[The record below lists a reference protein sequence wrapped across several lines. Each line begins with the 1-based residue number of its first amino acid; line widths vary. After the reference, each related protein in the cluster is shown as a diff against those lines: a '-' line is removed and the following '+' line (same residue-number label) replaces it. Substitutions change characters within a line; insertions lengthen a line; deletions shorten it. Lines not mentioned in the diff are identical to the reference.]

1 VITFHHMHMWIFI
14 FVILLSPLTANA
26 SDTSAV
32 RAAAKK
38 NYHVKTSTATG
49 YTLKQWYKL
58 RQSDNI
64 RFRDGADFIK
74 NHPDYPDLKTIQ
86 KKMEKSISS
95 NIPSQELIGWFNK
108 HAPVTATGMKHY
120 LNALLSVGNTAIAMQ
135 TLKNWWPNAVIA
147 PNDQDDLIKKFG
159 KYLGSQDHE
168 RRLRSII
175 HDKHYTASRRIAKQL
190 GGGYPQ
196 LVEAKIGLIENKSN
210 VNALIAKVP
219 PSLRN
224 NEALMLARAQWRRKN
239 DQNDGAINILSK
251 APAYNRLSN
260 PSAWWK
266 ERHIMARR
274 LMEEKKWGSA
284 YKLVSD
290 HRQKE
295 GVSFAQAEF
304 VAGWIALQKIG
315 KPWEA
320 FQHFERL
327 FNAVKSPISRARG
340 SYWAGVASDALGHP
354 EIAMQWYQVAAK
366 YQTTFYG
373 QMAAN
378 HINLPLGLITATPIQ
393 ITSQSRQQFRS
404 NPLIS
409 AAMLLKQAGQNRDAK
424 RFLNTLGKGNLSGKD
439 YRILAELSSSLG
451 FNDVAVRVAKSAERA
466 GYIMPKYLFP
476 VLPEAKKKG
485 YATHPAFIH
494 GIIRQESAFDQHA
507 KSHAGALGL
516 MQLMPPTAKETAGK
530 LGLPYNK
537 SRLTNDPAYNMS
549 LGAAYIAQMLKRFD
563 GNRTLA
569 IASYNAGPGRV
580 SGWLKEFGDPRD
592 PKINEFDW
600 IEGIP
605 VYETRNYVQRVTE
618 ALNVYAHMIR

>member
-1 VITFHHMHMWIFI
+1 
-14 FVILLSPLTANA
+14 
-26 SDTSAV
+26 
-32 RAAAKK
+32 
-38 NYHVKTSTATG
+38 
-49 YTLKQWYKL
+49 
-58 RQSDNI
+58 
-64 RFRDGADFIK
+64 
-74 NHPDYPDLKTIQ
+74 
-86 KKMEKSISS
+86 
-95 NIPSQELIGWFNK
+95 
-108 HAPVTATGMKHY
+108 
-120 LNALLSVGNTAIAMQ
+120 
-135 TLKNWWPNAVIA
+135 
-147 PNDQDDLIKKFG
+147 
-159 KYLGSQDHE
+159 
-168 RRLRSII
+168 
-175 HDKHYTASRRIAKQL
+175 L

-196 LVEAKIGLIENKSN
+196 LVEAKIGLIEDKPN
-210 VNALIAKVP
+210 VNALITKVP

-239 DQNDGAINILSK
+239 NEDDGAMDILRK

-266 ERHIMARR
+266 ERHIIARR
-274 LMEEKKWGSA
+274 LMEQKKWGSA

-340 SYWAGVASDALGHP
+340 SYWAGLASDGLNHP

-378 HINLPLGLITATPIQ
+378 RINLPLGLITATPIQ
-393 ITSQSRQQFRS
+393 ITSQARQNFKS

-424 RFLNTLGKGNLSGKD
+424 RFLKTLGQDTLSGQD

-451 FNDVAVRVAKSAERA
+451 FNDVAVRIAKSAERA

-485 YATHPAFIH
+485 YAAHPAFIH

-507 KSHAGALGL
+507 QSHAGALGL

-530 LGLPYNK
+530 LGLAYST
-537 SRLTNDPAYNMS
+537 SRLTTDPAYNMS

-580 SGWLKEFGDPRD
+580 SGWVKEFGDPRD
-592 PKINEFDW
+592 PDINEVDW

>member
-1 VITFHHMHMWIFI
+1 MHIWIFI
-14 FVILLSPLTANA
+14 FVISLFPLATKANDA
-26 SDTSAV
+26 SAV
-32 RAAAKK
+32 RAAANK
-38 NYHVKTSTATG
+38 NYTIKTSSATG
-49 YTLKQWYKL
+49 YALKKWYKL
-58 RQSDNI
+58 RQSDQI
-64 RFRDGADFIK
+64 SFREGVDFIK
-74 NHPDYPDLKTIQ
+74 KHSNYPDLKTI
-86 KKMEKSISS
+86 KTKIEESISPS
-95 NIPSQELIGWFNK
+95 IPSNELIRWFNENP
-108 HAPVTATGMKHY
+108 PVTATGMKHY

-147 PNDQDDLIKKFG
+147 PNDQDIMINAFG

-175 HDKHYTASRRIAKQL
+175 HDKHYTASRRLAKQL

-196 LVEAKIGLIENKSN
+196 LVEAKIALIEDKPN
-210 VNALIAKVP
+210 VNALIANVP

-224 NEALMLARAQWRRKN
+224 NEALMLARVQWRRKN
-239 DQNDGAINILSK
+239 NQDDGAIDILRK

-260 PSAWWK
+260 PSAWWN
-266 ERHIMARR
+266 ERHIIARR
-274 LMEEKKWGSA
+274 LMEQKKWGSA

-295 GVSFAQAEF
+295 GFSFAQAEF

-327 FNAVKSPISRARG
+327 FNSVKSPISRARG
-340 SYWAGVASDALGHP
+340 AYWAGLASDALGHP
-354 EIAMQWYQVAAK
+354 EVSMQWYQVAAK

-378 HINLPLGLITATPIQ
+378 RINLPLGLITATPIQ
-393 ITSQSRQQFRS
+393 VTSQSRAKLRS
-404 NPLIS
+404 NSLVS
-409 AAMLLKQAGQNRDAK
+409 AAMLLKQAGQNHDAK
-424 RFLNTLGKGNLSGKD
+424 QFLNTLGKKTLSGQE
-439 YRILAELSSSLG
+439 YTILAELAASLG

-466 GYIMPKYLFP
+466 GYIMPQYLFP

-494 GIIRQESAFDQHA
+494 GIIRQESAFDQYA
-507 KSHAGALGL
+507 QSHAGALGL
-516 MQLMPPTAKETAGK
+516 MQLMPPTAKETASK
-530 LGLPYNK
+530 IGLPYNK

-549 LGAAYIAQMLKRFD
+549 LGAAYIAQMLKRYD

-580 SGWLKEFGDPRD
+580 SGWLKEFGDPRTPD
-592 PKINEFDW
+592 INEVDW